1 MSFNQ
6 LSSNQAPSSASASEK
21 FLPLHGGALKAAADF
36 FDIPHEQ
43 WLDISTGINPVSW
56 PVPDIPTHVWQ
67 RLPEDQCN
75 AEDSLEQAALS
86 YYLTNIPT
94 AVSSFTTK
102 ITSPNNEPLSPE
114 KVSVHNLLSCAG
126 SQQGIRLL
134 PLLYAVYK
142 NAHKTEAKVWVTSG
156 SYAEHGIAWE
166 DQGHRVRKVA
176 CDKITE
182 LLTQQPVDVLILVN
196 PDNPSGHRW
205 SVEQLLKWWTIL
217 QRRGG
222 WLIVDEAFMDMTP
235 EQSLCGSV
243 ERNGLFVLR
252 SVGKFFGLAGLRLG
266 FVFAAANNIQRL
278 HKMLGPW
285 VLSHPAQYL
294 GRLAVQDENWIRN
307 QNKELVQQSVRLN
320 TLLQKHTGCDVQGT
334 YLFKTVYHPES
345 EQIFT
350 QLAQQAI
357 LVRYLP
363 ATSKTAEGLRFG
375 LLGNNEKDW
384 QRLDSALRQL
394 IF

>member
-6 LSSNQAPSSASASEK
+6 LPSNQASSNQASLSTSAPKK

-36 FDIPHEQ
+36 FDIPHQQ

-56 PVPDIPTHVWQ
+56 PVPAIPTQVWQ
-67 RLPEDQCN
+67 RLPEEQYEDG
-75 AEDSLEQAALS
+75 DSLEQAALG
-86 YYLTNIPT
+86 YYLANIPT
-94 AVSSFTTK
+94 AAS
-102 ITSPNNEPLSPE
+102 NLSAE
-114 KVSVHNLLSCAG
+114 VSVHNLLPCAG

-134 PLLYAVYK
+134 PLLYAAYK
-142 NAHKTEAKVWVTSG
+142 SIHKTEAKVWVTSG

-252 SVGKFFGLAGLRLG
+252 SIGKFFGLAGLRLG
-266 FVFAAANNIQRL
+266 FVFAAEKNIQRL

-285 VLSHPAQYL
+285 ALSHPAQYL
-294 GRLAVQDENWIRN
+294 GRLAVQDESWIQN
-307 QNKELVQQSVRLN
+307 QNEELAQQSARLN

-334 YLFKTVYHPES
+334 HLFQTVYHARS

-375 LLGNNEKDW
+375 LPENNEENW
-384 QRLDSALRQL
+384 QRLEAALGQL
-394 IF
+394 VF